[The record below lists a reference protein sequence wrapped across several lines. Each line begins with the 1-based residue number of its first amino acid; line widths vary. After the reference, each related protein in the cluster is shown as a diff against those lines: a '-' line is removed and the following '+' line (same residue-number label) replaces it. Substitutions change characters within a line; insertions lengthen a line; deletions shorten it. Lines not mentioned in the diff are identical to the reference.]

1 MKNRYLLFLVVIASS
16 LLASLLGGCGGGS
29 SNSTASRT
37 GRATFTVLWPTRAEA
52 VKSKVIPASTQSI
65 VISLVS
71 GTTPIASKTLTRSG
85 GGGTATADFLAL
97 NVGTLHA
104 TIVAYPNPDGTGLE
118 LARAETDVT
127 IVENTTQPITITLQS
142 TITTIVTNPPG
153 GKLIIGQPVIVSA
166 TPKDANGNIVPVPGE
181 NTVWTTDAPAVVDL
195 TLPVLLSD
203 IVLPPTRGNMS
214 STHRDAGPIASGAIQ
229 LHGNQQGTAHIT
241 VREIDSGITNTFT
254 VTVGTLQSTITTI
267 FLEPTPPILV
277 QGQAVS
283 LTARGT
289 DVNGND
295 IPIPAAN
302 LQWSSDS
309 TSIAVVD
316 DPSRQSITIFGGS
329 QAGSTTIRVKEVDS
343 NVTASIPVTVRVN
356 VTVSPNPA
364 TITLG
369 ETKQFGALVT
379 GATNTSVTWSV
390 VETGGGSVTAGGLYT
405 APSTPGTYHVKATS
419 VADPTQS
426 GTAAVTVTSGS
437 GIIIVK

>member
-1 MKNRYLLFLVVIASS
+1 
-16 LLASLLGGCGGGS
+16 
-29 SNSTASRT
+29 
-37 GRATFTVLWPTRAEA
+37 
-52 VKSKVIPASTQSI
+52 
-65 VISLVS
+65 
-71 GTTPIASKTLTRSG
+71 
-85 GGGTATADFLAL
+85 
-97 NVGTLHA
+97 
-104 TIVAYPNPDGTGLE
+104 VAIE
-118 LARAETDVT
+118 
-127 IVENTTQPITITLQS
+127 ENITKPITITLTS
-142 TITTIVTNPPG
+142 TISTIVTNPPG

-195 TLPVLLSD
+195 TLPVLLAD

-229 LHGNQQGTAHIT
+229 LHGMQPGTAHIT
-241 VREIDSGITNTFT
+241 VTETDSGITNTFT

-267 FLEPTPPILV
+267 TLAPTPPVLV

-283 LTARGT
+283 LTATGRGA
-289 DVNGND
+289 NGND
-295 IPIPAAN
+295 ISIPAAN

-316 DPSRQSITIFGGS
+316 DPSRQSITIFGGF
-329 QAGSTTIRVKEVDS
+329 QAGTTTIRVKEVDS
-343 NVTASIPVTVRVN
+343 NVTASIPITVRVN

-390 VETGGGSVTAGGLYT
+390 VETGGGSITAGGLYT

-426 GTAAVTVTSGS
+426 GVAVVTVTSGS